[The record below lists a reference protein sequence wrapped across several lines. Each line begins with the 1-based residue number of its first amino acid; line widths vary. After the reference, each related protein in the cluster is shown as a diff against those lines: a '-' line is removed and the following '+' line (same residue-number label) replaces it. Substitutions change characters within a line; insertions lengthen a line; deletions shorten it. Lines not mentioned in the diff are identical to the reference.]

1 MGLKIAF
8 NATQRNL
15 AAARDVGK
23 LARFDVPSRRLAW
36 PRPPTAS
43 LGESSGRRADF
54 SWSIFTFVTMRA
66 ILESRYA
73 CGTGMHPSLP
83 VCTVPYLPLLLEHDA
98 GRVVN
103 PNLRLPTYFLRRSDF
118 SAHSLTGELL
128 SSSTK
133 GEVQFQEMG
142 NSFLLT
148 HCFLCR
154 SPPLSQS

>member
-1 MGLKIAF
+1 
-8 NATQRNL
+8 
-15 AAARDVGK
+15 
-23 LARFDVPSRRLAW
+23 
-36 PRPPTAS
+36 
-43 LGESSGRRADF
+43 
-54 SWSIFTFVTMRA
+54 MRV
-66 ILESRYA
+66 ERE
-73 CGTGMHPSLP
+73 CTPPSLY
-83 VCTVPYLPLLLEHDA
+83 VPYLPLLLEHDA

-148 HCFLCR
+148 SSLTVFFVAR